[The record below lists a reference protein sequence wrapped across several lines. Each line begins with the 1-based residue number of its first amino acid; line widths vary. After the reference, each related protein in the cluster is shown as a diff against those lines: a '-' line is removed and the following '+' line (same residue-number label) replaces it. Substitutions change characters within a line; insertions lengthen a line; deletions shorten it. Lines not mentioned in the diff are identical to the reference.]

1 MAEPEG
7 GPGRAAGEREMPIFF
22 VEMELHPAEVHRRMT
37 EERMVL
43 IDVRE
48 DYEWDAGRVPGS
60 RHIELSQIAAEPA
73 KVPTDRPVA
82 FICLMG
88 ARSGMVAASFK
99 RAGYDAYNVTGGFA
113 AWFDA
118 GLPTEPEGASIA
130 DH

>member
-1 MAEPEG
+1 MS
-7 GPGRAAGEREMPIFF
+7 IFF
-22 VEMELHPAEVHRRMT
+22 DVRMEIEPAEVHRRMAAG
-37 EERMVL
+37 EMML

-48 DYEWDAGRVPGS
+48 DYEWEAGHVPDS
-60 RHIELSQIAAEPA
+60 RHVELSQLGSQAAT
-73 KVPTDRPVA
+73 VPTDKPVA

-88 ARSGMVAASFK
+88 ARSGMVAASFR

-118 GLPTEPEGASIA
+118 GLPTEPEGASVA